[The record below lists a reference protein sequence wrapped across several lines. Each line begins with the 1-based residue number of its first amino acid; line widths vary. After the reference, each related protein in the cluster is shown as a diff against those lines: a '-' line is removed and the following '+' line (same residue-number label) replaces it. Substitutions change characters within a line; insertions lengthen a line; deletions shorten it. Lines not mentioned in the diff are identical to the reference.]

1 VPPTLHFARYR
12 EIAQEI
18 AALLAKSSEQ
28 EVIVSSGGLAA
39 SATAELIRLT
49 PGGVVS
55 ARLAMLDNFAR
66 RIVNEAGEYPR
77 IATDAERRL
86 AMRAAV
92 AGIDDPMMET
102 RGIAAMMERSY
113 RDIRDSGLTLA
124 EFERRSRG
132 VQSLRNAR
140 RTETIV
146 RVWKGYEK
154 LIAHLQAVDSAD
166 VLTRAATLIESGG
179 VAVPPQI
186 IAGFYDMT
194 GAQLRLVH
202 ALEKTGNIS
211 AIYVPA
217 GEEIVYTFATHFVG
231 QFEPVLSSQFS
242 VLRIKKPETHVS
254 LYDNKELELR
264 AVCNSIRE
272 LLDAGVAAE
281 RIGITTRALDPDDV
295 RLLERFA
302 EESEF
307 GVTERVETSLLGH
320 RIGRGIATILL
331 LRERNFPRS
340 DVIDVLR
347 DGYQPRH
354 RIDVDRLDMAT
365 RKARVSGGRSADIR
379 NAANEPAI
387 EDYRAVVAELEAATS
402 LRHIAERFRL
412 ETELDLAAAAK
423 IDEVAALLT
432 RWNRH
437 VDVETL
443 IELLEQAQLPREP
456 RTENRQLIWAGDVM
470 QFRGRSFD
478 HLFVIRTQEATFPQR
493 RVDDPLLPDSDRRQ
507 LGIREIGDGR
517 DEERLLFQLLLDG
530 AGTINFSLAGSD
542 TFGKILRP
550 SRMLKSLEASGSR
563 LPAKERRQAA
573 ALPTRKLQL
582 IARSGTRSV
591 FDGYLDGTFAETIRT
606 ALQAVSPTQLED
618 FGECPQKFFFKHILR
633 VEEYDDPD
641 RELQM
646 HHREKGKLDHTILER
661 FYKSA
666 STLDRIDAIVDQ
678 AFDEEESRVPAF
690 NRVMRNIER
699 KTTKRNLRAFLAD
712 DIADLFANGLRPR
725 HFEYKFGPKHLK
737 RGPVDHL
744 DPFVITAHDVAIRVE
759 GSIDRIDEGKETVRI
774 VDYKSGKALRHVHL
788 SEKIDRGVRLQ
799 LALYAMAVAEFFD
812 AKSVTGAIKPLI
824 VRGTDPEKLRFALS
838 DSETRL
844 RETLDLFVASMLRGA
859 FPAFPNDDD
868 KDRNFNACKYCPVN
882 HSCRTRHADAERR
895 VVLQSKDPR
904 TLLEEMA

>member
-1 VPPTLHFARYR
+1 MPSQILFARYR

-18 AALLAKSSEQ
+18 AARLATSSEQ

-39 SATAELIRLT
+39 GATAEIIRLT
-49 PGGVVS
+49 PTGIVS
-55 ARLAMLDNFAR
+55 ARITMLDSFAR
-66 RIVNEAGEYPR
+66 RILNEAGEYPR
-77 IATDAERRL
+77 TATDAERRL

-113 RDIRDSGLTLA
+113 RDVRDSGMTLA
-124 EFERRSRG
+124 DFERRSRG

-140 RTETIV
+140 RTEMIV
-146 RVWKGYEK
+146 RVWKAYEK

-166 VLTRAATLIESGG
+166 VLARAASLIESGRSA
-179 VAVPPQI
+179 VASQI

-202 ALEKTGNIS
+202 ALEKTGKVS
-211 AIYVPA
+211 AIFVPA
-217 GEEIVYTFATHFVG
+217 GDDDVYTFATHFVKQMSG
-231 QFEPVLSSQFS
+231 VSRQAS

-254 LYDNKELELR
+254 LYDNKEVELR
-264 AVCNSIRE
+264 AVCNSIRD
-272 LLDAGVAAE
+272 LLDSGVAAD

-302 EESEF
+302 EEAEF
-307 GVTERVETSLLGH
+307 GVTEGVETSLPGH
-320 RIGRGIATILL
+320 RIGRGIVTILR
-331 LRERNFPRS
+331 LRERNFPRG
-340 DVIDVLR
+340 DVIDILR
-347 DGYQPRH
+347 DGYQPRI
-354 RIDVDRLDMAT
+354 RVDIDRLDIAT
-365 RKARVSGGRSADIR
+365 RKARVSGGRSVDIR
-379 NAANEPAI
+379 NAANDPSI
-387 EDYRAVVAELEAATS
+387 EDYRGVVAELEAATS

-412 ETELDLAAAAK
+412 DTELDLAAAAK

-443 IELLEQAQLPREP
+443 IELLGQQGIARRPTPDARRP
-456 RTENRQLIWAGDVM
+456 AVWAGDVM

-478 HLFVIRTQEATFPQR
+478 HVFVIRTQEATFPQR

-530 AGTINFSLAGSD
+530 AGSIHFSLAGSD

-550 SRMLKSLEASGSR
+550 SRMLKGMPAESRQTGRQDSGAPS
-563 LPAKERRQAA
+563 ERQ
-573 ALPTRKLQL
+573 LQM

-591 FDGYLDGTFAETIRT
+591 FDGYLDTSFADAIRT
-606 ALQAVSPTQLED
+606 ALQAISPTQLED

-633 VEEYDDPD
+633 VEEHDDPD

-661 FYKSA
+661 FYKSGA
-666 STLDRIDAIVDQ
+666 PPDGIDAIVDQ

-690 NRVMRNIER
+690 NRVMRAIER
-699 KTTKRNLRAFLAD
+699 KTTKRNLRAFLTD
-712 DIADLFANGLRPR
+712 DIADLFANGLRPT
-725 HFEYKFGPKHLK
+725 HFEYKFGPKYLK
-737 RGPVDHL
+737 RGPVDHP
-744 DPFVITAHDVAIRVE
+744 DPFVITTHDVAIRVE
-759 GSIDRIDEGKETVRI
+759 GSIDRIDAGKETIRI

-799 LALYAMAVAEFFD
+799 LALYAMAVAEFFE

-824 VRGTDPEKLRFALS
+824 VRGTDPEKLRFILG